1 MNNKPS
7 HCPSADMLVEFAAG
21 TLDTAESIC
30 VSAHLHFCPHCRGT
44 LHRLEQIG
52 SHFMEKNCEAVSPR
66 PTQTSVL
73 ENQET
78 LLESVMA
85 KIDAAGIDEPAQTT
99 SPKGQFPPLV
109 NKLIAA
115 TYEKLNWR
123 RLSKSVDVAGL
134 KTGQNKFE
142 VALHR
147 ICAGGK
153 TPKHDHRGLE
163 YTVVLK
169 GSFSDEKSVYKEG
182 DFILRQPGDTHQ
194 PMGAQN
200 GECICLSAQS
210 APIKLQS
217 FFGSMLNS
225 WLRIRPS

>member
-1 MNNKPS
+1 
-7 HCPSADMLVEFAAG
+7 
-21 TLDTAESIC
+21 
-30 VSAHLHFCPHCRGT
+30 
-44 LHRLEQIG
+44 
-52 SHFMEKNCEAVSPR
+52 MEKNCEAVTKKS
-66 PTQTSVL
+66 TDKLNAVEEESL
-73 ENQET
+73 F
-78 LLESVMA
+78 ESVME
-85 KIDAAGIDEPAQTT
+85 KIDAASTDTPAKRA
-99 SPKGQFPPLV
+99 SVKGEFPPLV

-115 TYEKLNWR
+115 TYNKLNWR
-123 RLSKSVDVAGL
+123 RLSKSVDVAAL

-225 WLRIRPS
+225 WLRIRPN